1 MKGHNRTEQL
11 ANPFQSIR
19 RVNTPPLVMEP
30 GGKARGFFFDLTPPA
45 DPKGAHSDSRSS
57 FDFTRSQSSSSQYSN
72 SNSKSGSKTVSKS
85 GSKAGSKP
93 TTPHSTIASKSTTK
107 NTHTSRSFTSRPSTP
122 NGGIVSRQ
130 WWDGD
135 EDTIVS
141 RAERRPIT
149 RGSFVLDIP
158 ELLPSS
164 PLCPMHPKH
173 KSAGKGICPFHGR
186 RKMERTEGG
195 ASKVMAGFRN

>member
-1 MKGHNRTEQL
+1 
-11 ANPFQSIR
+11 
-19 RVNTPPLVMEP
+19 MEP
-30 GGKARGFFFDLTPPA
+30 SGKARGFFFDLTPP
-45 DPKGAHSDSRSS
+45 PKPGGSNSDSQSS
-57 FDFTRSQSSSSQYSN
+57 FDFTRSKSSGSSSNPSHSN
-72 SNSKSGSKTVSKS
+72 STR
-85 GSKAGSKP
+85 GSKP
-93 TTPHSTIASKSTTK
+93 TTPSFLNMTDSAGNK
-107 NTHTSRSFTSRPSTP
+107 NINPHTARPFTSKPSTP

-158 ELLPSS
+158 EHLPSS

-173 KSAGKGICPFHGR
+173 KSGGKGICPFHGR
-186 RKMERTEGG
+186 KKTDMSDGPGRLT
-195 ASKVMAGFRN
+195 KVMAGFRN